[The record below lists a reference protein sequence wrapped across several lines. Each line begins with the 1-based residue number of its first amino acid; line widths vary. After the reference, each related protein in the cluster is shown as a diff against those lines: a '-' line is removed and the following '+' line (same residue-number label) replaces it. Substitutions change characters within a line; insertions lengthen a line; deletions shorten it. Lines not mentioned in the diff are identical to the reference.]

1 MHEEIRRRLAYE
13 ALRRQQ
19 RGDSERAI
27 SRALGIHR
35 QTVRKLL
42 VDLTARREQGES
54 ALEREV
60 APPPARRGS
69 KLDAFAERIESWVA
83 EYEDLTAVRLHEK
96 LQAEGF
102 TGGYSIVRE
111 YLKQLR
117 GRRTPK
123 QAFQVVETPAGHQAQ
138 FDWSPYVLPGC
149 GEKAQLWGCSLSWSR
164 ARAFEAWDNTRQ
176 TTILGCLKRSFE
188 TFGGVPQQCVTDTM
202 AGVVDRWE
210 CDQPIL
216 NVRFVDFAAYYH
228 FSADIAPRGCPRY
241 KGKTER
247 PFWFVELNLLN
258 GRTFG
263 SLEEFKEV
271 LAWWITE
278 RALRR
283 PHPLTKRPLA
293 QMLEEERPFL
303 QPLPV
308 RPYDTREVVIRLVD
322 TYGFVHHQTN
332 FYRVPGEHIGELVYV
347 CADLERL
354 EVFDRGIHRLAE
366 HERLPDGAGLRRG
379 EADPRRRRYDLTLLL
394 ERLAAWG
401 EVAEIFGQR
410 LRQKKRYPGPEL
422 NHIIG
427 LQLTWSAEDIV
438 QALNHAMSYDAYDA
452 RAVERI
458 LEARFKPRSLQA
470 QIAETTRSRI
480 REVMQEH
487 PVQQRPLTHY
497 TALRVGD
504 TSSPN
509 TGAAADDH
517 PDSEPPA

>member
-1 MHEEIRRRLAYE
+1 MDEEVRRRLAYE
-13 ALRRQQ
+13 VHRRQQ
-19 RGDSERAI
+19 RGDSQRSI

-35 QTVRKLL
+35 QTVRGLL
-42 VDLTARREQGES
+42 EELTTRREQGES
-54 ALEREV
+54 ALEREMP
-60 APPPARRGS
+60 PPPARRGS
-69 KLDAFAERIESWVA
+69 KLDAFAERIDSWLA
-83 EYEDLTAVRLHEK
+83 TYEDLTAVRLHEK

-102 TGGYSIVRE
+102 TGRYTIVRE
-111 YLKQLR
+111 YLKRLR
-117 GRRTPK
+117 GRRTP
-123 QAFQVVETPAGHQAQ
+123 QQPFQVVETPAGHQAQ
-138 FDWSPYVLPGC
+138 FDWSPYTLPGC
-149 GEKAQLWGCSLSWSR
+149 GAKAQLWGCSLSWSR

-176 TTILGCLKRSFE
+176 PTILNCLKRSFE

-216 NVRFVDFAAYYH
+216 NVRFVDFAAYYR
-228 FSADIAPRGCPRY
+228 FSMDISPRGCPRY
-241 KGKTER
+241 KGKKER
-247 PFWFVELNLLN
+247 SFWFVELNLLN

-278 RALRR
+278 RAMRR
-283 PHPLTKRPLA
+283 AHPLTQRPLA

-322 TYGFVHHQTN
+322 TYGLVHHQTN
-332 FYRVPGEHIGELVYV
+332 SYFVPGEHIGELVYV
-347 CADLERL
+347 CADLERV

-401 EVAEIFGQR
+401 EVAETFGQR
-410 LRQKKRYPGPEL
+410 LRQKKRCPGPEL
-422 NHIIG
+422 NHILG

-452 RAVERI
+452 RAIERI

-470 QIAETTRSRI
+470 QIAESTRSRI
-480 REVMQEH
+480 REVMRDN

-497 TALRVGD
+497 TALRAGD
-504 TSSPN
+504 APPSN
-509 TGAAADDH
+509 TGDAADD
-517 PDSEPPA
+517 PAPEPPA